1 MTGPADEELL
11 DVVQRERKDY
21 RNDQIAADTAEVED
35 QAERISRALKSAPWP
50 APSDFAAQSQ
60 PDEPTGSGA

>member
-35 QAERISRALKSAPWP
+35 QAERISRALKSAPRP
-50 APSDFAAQSQ
+50 ASSESATQSQ
-60 PDEPTGSGA
+60 SDEPAGSGA